1 MTEEIPTNDAEPA
14 TTDAATESPEAETTE
29 AAADDF
35 GGPRAAE
42 AMTETEATVL
52 DAMKS
57 VIDPELMVNIV
68 DLGLVYDVRVDSGKA
83 DVAMTLTS
91 PACPAGPQ
99 IVHQA
104 KMAVESVPDITES
117 EIRLTMSPP
126 WSPDRMTEDAKDQLN
141 IF

>member
-1 MTEEIPTNDAEPA
+1 MTDETDTPTDETPPA
-14 TTDAATESPEAETTE
+14 AATTE
-29 AAADDF
+29 ATEATEA
-35 GGPRAAE
+35 PEAAE
-42 AMTETEATVL
+42 PRGSDQMSETEATVL
-52 DAMKS
+52 DAMRS

-68 DLGLVYDVRVDSGKA
+68 DLGLIYDVRVAGEKA
-83 DVAMTLTS
+83 NVSMTLTS

-104 KMAVESVPDITES
+104 KMAVEAVPEITES

-126 WSPDRMTEDAKDQLN
+126 WSPDRMTDDARDQLG